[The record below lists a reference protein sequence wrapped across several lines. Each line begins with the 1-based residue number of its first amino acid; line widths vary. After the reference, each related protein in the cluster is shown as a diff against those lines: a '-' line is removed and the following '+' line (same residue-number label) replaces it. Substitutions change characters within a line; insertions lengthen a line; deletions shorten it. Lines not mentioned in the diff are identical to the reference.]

1 MGEMRQISIYGK
13 GGVGKST
20 VASNLSVAL
29 AGKGRKVM
37 QVGCSPKSDSTYFI
51 LGKMCEPTIL
61 NQVRMK
67 GSREQPVS
75 ECVQTGYKGIVCAET
90 GGPEP
95 AQGCAGRGV
104 LLALNLLQKYKL
116 YEKHSVDFMVYD
128 VIADVVCGG
137 FAQPMRKGY
146 ASEVYIVTSGEL
158 MSLYSMNNICYA
170 VKIMNELK
178 GVNVKVGGFVDNM
191 RGVPNERELVE
202 EFSRLI
208 GVPAIAHIPRS
219 DLITEAETLK
229 GTAVQHFP
237 DSDVA
242 SEYMKLADM
251 VMEPRGV
258 YPKPMDPKESIG
270 IILGLLRKY
279 QVFA

>member
-1 MGEMRQISIYGK
+1 MEKRQISIYGK

-20 VASNLSVAL
+20 VASNLAVAL
-29 AGKGRKVM
+29 ADKGRRVM

-61 NQVRMK
+61 DRIRAK
-67 GSREQPVS
+67 GSS
-75 ECVQTGYKGIVCAET
+75 EKSVIECLKIGYKGIVCAES

-104 LLALNLLQKYKL
+104 LLSLNLLKKYQL
-116 YEKHSVDFMVYD
+116 FEKHETDFIIFD

-137 FAQPMRKGY
+137 FAQPMRKGF
-146 ASEVYIVTSGEL
+146 ATEVYIVTSGEL

-170 VKIMNELK
+170 VKTMNELK
-178 GVNVKVGGFVDNM
+178 GVEVKIGGLIDNM
-191 RGVPNERELVE
+191 RGVPREKDLVE
-202 EFSRLI
+202 EFSKLI
-208 GVPAIAHIPRS
+208 ETPVIAHIPRN
-219 DLITEAETLK
+219 DLIPEAEVYKKT
-229 GTAVQHFP
+229 VVEHFP

-242 SEYMKLADM
+242 SEFRKLAEI
-251 VMEPRGV
+251 VLEPRGV
-258 YPKPMDPKESIG
+258 FPKPMEPKESIPK
-270 IILGLLRKY
+270 ILELLRKY